1 MLLFISEVTRA
12 KAAEEV
18 SIHHMLLFIGSN
30 WSIRDDIYRFQYIT
44 CYSLSLS
51 RRIRSS
57 MKLVSIHHMLL
68 FIRMARRYLF
78 REKPVSIHHMLLFIG
93 NPLLNRSFLTGFNTS
108 HVTLYHQVK
117 SDILA
122 AQSFQYITCY
132 SLSENGLEN
141 LHLQSISFNTSHVT
155 LYPLADWGCAIGN
168 KFQYITCYSLSHSS
182 DSVSWFQLLFQ
193 YITCY
198 SLSEMLRQT
207 PMEATRFNT
216 SHVTLYR
223 QRIPSYRILF
233 FVSIHH
239 MLLFIPRF
247 IGFLS
252 IHMSN
257 NTPKPKEFQ
266 YFYQALLEILYF

>member
-1 MLLFISEVTRA
+1 MESGSEESFNTSHVTLYHSGKTWWIIQRQVSIHHMLLFISEVTRA

-108 HVTLYHQVK
+108 HVTLYQNVFEACHVTGVVSIHHMLLFIEIQQRR
-117 SDILA
+117 SMIA
-122 AQSFQYITCY
+122 RGFQYITCY
-132 SLSENGLEN
+132 SLS
-141 LHLQSISFNTSHVT
+141 
-155 LYPLADWGCAIGN
+155 
-168 KFQYITCYSLSHSS
+168 
-182 DSVSWFQLLFQ
+182 
-193 YITCY
+193 
-198 SLSEMLRQT
+198 
-207 PMEATRFNT
+207 
-216 SHVTLYR
+216 
-223 QRIPSYRILF
+223 
-233 FVSIHH
+233 
-239 MLLFIPRF
+239 
-247 IGFLS
+247 
-252 IHMSN
+252 
-257 NTPKPKEFQ
+257 
-266 YFYQALLEILYF
+266 